1 MFGTVLYLSL
11 LALLYALVPSLIHR
25 RQFDLAFESW
35 HKNPTSQNAAAHS
48 TTQQHDIQL
57 EGSAIAALVLWVAG
71 FACPTCPSLNNSTLP
86 TYTHAHP
93 IELLIVEP
101 YLLCET

>member
-35 HKNPTSQNAAAHS
+35 HKNPTSQNEASHS
-48 TTQQHDIQL
+48 TAQQHDIQL

-71 FACPTCPSLNNSTLP
+71 FACPSCSSLKNSPLP
-86 TYTHAHP
+86 PYSHAHH
-93 IELLIVEP
+93 IEVMIVGP
-101 YLLCET
+101 YL